1 MKSKMFRAVL
11 VKENELEYW
20 IIVSGAFRASEIKFK
35 TKKQAEN
42 YINRID
48 WDMVITAISQVL
60 NFNEQKNKK

>member
-1 MKSKMFRAVL
+1 MFRTVL
-11 VKENELEYW
+11 VKEDELEYW
-20 IIVSGAFRASEIKFK
+20 IIVSGAFKASEKKFK

-48 WDMVITAISQVL
+48 WDMIITAISQVL

>member
-1 MKSKMFRAVL
+1 MFRAVL
-11 VKENELEYW
+11 VKENESEYW
-20 IIVSGAFRASEIKFK
+20 TIVSGAFKASEMKFK

-42 YINRID
+42 YINRTD

>member
-11 VKENELEYW
+11 AKENESEYW
-20 IIVSGAFRASEIKFK
+20 IIVSGAFKASEIKFK

>member
-60 NFNEQKNKK
+60 NFNEQKK